1 MADESTRWPE
11 HDIVLI
17 SALEHW
23 SLLSRRRCSLIHVE
37 QTYEENLFTLRG
49 NRVHRQA
56 HEESVETEGG
66 VRIARGVPL
75 WSDRLGLS
83 GRSDIVEFH
92 GEVPYPVE
100 YKSGSRR
107 TWQHEAIQLCAQA
120 LCLEEM
126 LRVTVP
132 AGAVYYAASRRRREV
147 PFDAGLRARTEAAI
161 AAVRALLGG
170 TRLPEAVHDARCKH
184 CSLYDACLP
193 DLASAPARV
202 RGFQGALFRLD
213 DEVAVMDGER
223 Q

>member
-1 MADESTRWPE
+1 MKEQNTGWPE
-11 HDIVLI
+11 DEVVLI

-23 SLLSRRRCSLIHVE
+23 SYCARQCALIHIE
-37 QTYEENLFTLRG
+37 QTYDENLFTLRG

-56 HEESVETEGG
+56 HEESVETERE

-92 GEVPYPVE
+92 GDTPFPVE

-107 TWQHEAIQLCAQA
+107 QWQHEAIQLCAQA
-120 LCLEEM
+120 MCLEEM
-126 LRVTVP
+126 LDVP
-132 AGAVYYAASRRRREV
+132 VLEGAVYYAASRRRRSV
-147 PFDAGLRARTEAAI
+147 AFDGALRAESERAI
-161 AAVRALLGG
+161 AAVRSLLLGSE
-170 TRLPEAVHDARCKH
+170 LPAAVHDARCKR

-213 DEVAVMDGER
+213 DVPG
-223 Q
+223 